1 MIEIETE
8 IAMRG
13 RVVKESC
20 TRAQYGSTLSNG
32 TVAMPKASQ
41 PFVDCPSPYLAG
53 TPRCRRLPGRVTV
66 TGPSSNPA

>member
-1 MIEIETE
+1 MVEIETE

-41 PFVDCPSPYLAG
+41 PFVDCRLHIWPARRDAG
-53 TPRCRRLPGRVTV
+53 GCPVALR
-66 TGPSSNPA
+66 

>member
-20 TRAQYGSTLSNG
+20 TRAQLARPNPLEWNG
-32 TVAMPKASQ
+32 RDAQGVATVCGLPVSIFGRYAAMQAVARS
-41 PFVDCPSPYLAG
+41 
-53 TPRCRRLPGRVTV
+53 R
-66 TGPSSNPA
+66 